1 MSMSILQSI
10 RTNDPVEC
18 INEQELD
25 RCFLTFCSYI
35 CILHNKKLNLANI
48 FLLLL
53 KNEDIKNLF
62 KGMCDLDS
70 DYDCLKYF
78 LQRDPSL
85 HKSKYI
91 KNYITE
97 RDGER
102 EDSI

>member
-1 MSMSILQSI
+1 MSITQTLKNQF
-10 RTNDPVEC
+10 PVEK
-18 INEQELD
+18 IALAEVD
-25 RCFLTFCSYI
+25 RAFLTFCSYM
-35 CILHNKKLNLANI
+35 CVLHNKKLNLANI

-53 KNEDIKNLF
+53 KSDDIRILF
-62 KGMCDLDS
+62 KGMCDLDT

-97 RDGER
+97 RDGK
-102 EDSI
+102 